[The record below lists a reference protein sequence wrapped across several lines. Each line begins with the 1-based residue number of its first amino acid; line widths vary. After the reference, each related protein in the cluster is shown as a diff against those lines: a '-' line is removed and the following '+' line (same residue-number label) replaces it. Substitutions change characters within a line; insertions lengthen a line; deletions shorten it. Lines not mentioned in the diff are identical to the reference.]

1 MEGGPSALAS
11 WESFYVIVGS
21 SAGALTGLMF
31 VVITLIADARI
42 QRTLKEVNA
51 FGSPAVVHL
60 TAVLLISAVLSA
72 PWPDLG
78 VASYAVGLGA
88 LAGLV
93 YMVVVLRRLRQPTTY
108 TKVMEDWV
116 WHGAL
121 PFVAYIVLLVA
132 HMALRH
138 EQSWGLYAVG
148 AAALLLLSVGI
159 HNAWDAVVY
168 MVVSQR
174 KEGA

>member
-1 MEGGPSALAS
+1 MHSVLAD

-42 QRTLKEVNA
+42 KRTLKEINA

-72 PWPDLG
+72 PWRDLR
-78 VASYAVGLGA
+78 VASYGVGLGA

-93 YMVVVLRRLRQPTTY
+93 YMVIVLRRILQPTPY
-108 TKVMEDWV
+108 KKVMEDWV
-116 WHGAL
+116 WHGVL
-121 PFVAYIVLLVA
+121 PFVAYIVLLIA

-138 EQSWGLYAVG
+138 ENPWGLYAVS
-148 AAALLLLSVGI
+148 AAALLLLSIGI
-159 HNAWDAVVY
+159 HNAWDTVVY
-168 MVVSQR
+168 MVVAHERES
-174 KEGA
+174 

>member
-1 MEGGPSALAS
+1 MEAAGSALGS

-31 VVITLIADARI
+31 VVITLVADAKVKRSI
-42 QRTLKEVNA
+42 KEINA
-51 FGSPAVVHL
+51 FASPAVVHL

-72 PWPDLG
+72 PWPTLHQ
-78 VASYAVGLGA
+78 ASIGVGLGA

-93 YMVVVLRRLRQPTTY
+93 YVVIVLRRLLQPTTY

-121 PFVAYIVLLVA
+121 PCVAYIVLLFA
-132 HMALRH
+132 HMGLRH
-138 EQSWGLYAVG
+138 DEGWGLYAVG
-148 AAALLLLSVGI
+148 GAALLLLSVGI
-159 HNAWDAVVY
+159 HNAWDTVVY
-168 MVVSQR
+168 MVVSQG
-174 KEGA
+174 KDQ

>member
-1 MEGGPSALAS
+1 MHSVLTD

-31 VVITLIADARI
+31 VVITLVADAKVKRS
-42 QRTLKEVNA
+42 LKEINA
-51 FGSPAVVHL
+51 FASPAVVHL

-72 PWPDLG
+72 PWPT
-78 VASYAVGLGA
+78 VQQASIGVGLAA

-93 YMVVVLRRLRQPTTY
+93 YMVIVLRRLLQPTTY
-108 TKVMEDWV
+108 AKVMEDWV
-116 WHGAL
+116 WHGTL
-121 PFVAYIVLLVA
+121 PFVAYIVLLVS
-132 HMALRH
+132 HMGLRH
-138 EQSWGLYAVG
+138 EQGWGLYAIG

-159 HNAWDAVVY
+159 HNAWDTVVY
-168 MVVSQR
+168 MVVSQG